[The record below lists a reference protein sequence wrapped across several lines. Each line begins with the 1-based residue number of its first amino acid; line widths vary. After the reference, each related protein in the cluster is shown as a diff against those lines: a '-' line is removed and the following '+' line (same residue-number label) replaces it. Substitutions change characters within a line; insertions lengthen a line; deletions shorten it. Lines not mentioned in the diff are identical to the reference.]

1 MSLGGRVRKRN
12 FWLRLFLID
21 YGFPC
26 TFAPTNGQRLFT
38 PMTPEPAPDQPDD
51 GQALRTELRQGLTAA
66 LRARARPTAMT
77 RSASPTPPI
86 GSVSAP
92 AP

>member
-1 MSLGGRVRKRN
+1 
-12 FWLRLFLID
+12 
-21 YGFPC
+21 
-26 TFAPTNGQRLFT
+26 
-38 PMTPEPAPDQPDD
+38 MTPEPAPDQPDD